1 VSVEV
6 RVSSIEVSLA
16 QCVAAL
22 VITLEILE
30 GPTSVQMRQVF
41 AVQHRRARSKSKS
54 GSKSGSGIGIDSE
67 LLATWSDFDT
77 DTDTDTDT
85 DFDEHVWSV

>member
-6 RVSSIEVSLA
+6 RVSSIEVSLV

-30 GPTSVQMRQVF
+30 GPTSMQMRQLF
-41 AVQHRRARSKSKS
+41 AVRHRRARSKSKS
-54 GSKSGSGIGIDSE
+54 GSKSGSGIGIDFE
-67 LLATWSDFDT
+67 RLATWSDF
-77 DTDTDTDT
+77 DTDTDT